1 MLMRM
6 IFNIFVFV
14 LAILCGTQVNAGL
27 SVSEVVVSG
36 NGKDKNAAI
45 YDALINAVSQATGV
59 AIDSNTLL
67 KLDHSAKGG
76 VFNNKGD
83 YIESFNQ
90 KLKTD
95 TQSRV
100 KGVVKGYDVIS
111 EDRDDGQY
119 SVALKVKVETY
130 TTPGPSNE
138 SRRRI
143 AVMPFEVVSIKNCNN
158 NYNATKISNSL
169 EEAISS
175 QLTTSRRFM
184 VLDRNADSSYKKEK
198 SLILSDDTVYGER
211 AKLGQVRGTDY
222 ILTGIIQNMT
232 VQENIK
238 HNPVTGA
245 PISQGISGQLIVDFK
260 VMVFATR
267 QIKFSSSVSVN
278 IDKTNELSCAEV
290 ADRLVKQAALRAV
303 DMLIDDIFPLTIIRT
318 NPRQQMVYLNMG
330 GEKIARGQR
339 FSVYSLGE
347 ELIDPYTGE
356 SLGAEEEE
364 IGVIEIVDVK
374 PKFSTARMVEGDFS
388 YVREGQ
394 ICRNTAK

>member
-1 MLMRM
+1 MRT
-6 IFNIFVFV
+6 IFNVFVFV

-59 AIDSNTLL
+59 AIDSKTLL
-67 KLDHSAKGG
+67 RLDHSSKGG
-76 VFNNKGD
+76 VFNNMGD

-100 KGVVKGYDVIS
+100 KGIVKSYDVIS

-278 IDKTNELSCAEV
+278 IDKTDELSCAEV

-374 PKFSTARMVEGDFS
+374 PKFSTARMIDGDFS

-394 ICRNTAK
+394 ICRNATK

>member
-1 MLMRM
+1 MPMRT
-6 IFNIFVFV
+6 IFNVFVFV

-59 AIDSNTLL
+59 AIDSKTLL
-67 KLDHSAKGG
+67 SLDHSSKGG
-76 VFNNKGD
+76 VFNNMGD

-100 KGVVKGYDVIS
+100 KGIVKSYDVIS

-119 SVALKVKVETY
+119 SVSLKVKVETY

-245 PISQGISGQLIVDFK
+245 PINQGISGQLIVDFK

-278 IDKTNELSCAEV
+278 IDKTDELSCAEV

-303 DMLIDDIFPLTIIRT
+303 DMMI
-318 NPRQQMVYLNMG
+318 
-330 GEKIARGQR
+330 
-339 FSVYSLGE
+339 YS
-347 ELIDPYTGE
+347 
-356 SLGAEEEE
+356 
-364 IGVIEIVDVK
+364 
-374 PKFSTARMVEGDFS
+374 R
-388 YVREGQ
+388 
-394 ICRNTAK
+394 